1 MSPIPTDIHFW
12 KSAKKMTNYEATHHV
27 HFLFDPIC
35 PWAYQASL
43 WIREV
48 TNVRPVKIEW
58 GLLSLEFINRDKKDD
73 RYLAP
78 LRRYRRT
85 FRLLERARQ
94 VGGNL
99 ALDILYLTIGEA
111 RHERKRSLTDRKMLE
126 NSLEAAGLPLSMI
139 EETRVDPDLDEQ
151 LERAYTDSVSRGAF
165 GVPTIYLDDSQL
177 PFYGPLIEV
186 VPMGEEAGQLWDH
199 ISELISLPYFFELK
213 RTRT

>member
-1 MSPIPTDIHFW
+1 
-12 KSAKKMTNYEATHHV
+12 MTNHETTHKV

-48 TNVRPVKIEW
+48 TIVRPVKIEW

-73 RYLAP
+73 KYLAP

-94 VGGNL
+94 IGGNQ
-99 ALDILYLTIGEA
+99 ALDILYLILGEA
-111 RHERKRSLTDRKMLE
+111 RHERNRSLNDQKMLA
-126 NSLEAAGLPLSMI
+126 NALTAAGLPLSLI

-151 LERAYTDSVSRGAF
+151 LDRAYAEDVSKGAF

-186 VPMGEEAGQLWDH
+186 VPTGEEAGQLWDH
-199 ISELISLPYFFELK
+199 ISGLISLPYFFELK
-213 RTRT
+213 RGRTK